1 MNPLNFEE
9 DTFDLD
15 EYKKAADML
24 AQDKIRLK
32 SVSRKIKF
40 GKVLLAIA
48 ALIIAVA
55 LYYVLAM
62 IIPLY

>member
-9 DTFDLD
+9 DSFDLD
-15 EYKKAADML
+15 EHKRAADML
-24 AQDKIRLK
+24 VQDKIRLK
-32 SVSRKIKF
+32 SVCRKIKV
-40 GKVLLAIA
+40 GKVLLGIA

-62 IIPLY
+62 FIPLY